1 MVKYVIDLWGDN
13 MANELKKFKSD
24 LERSIKNAKVVFIVG
39 HNESDFDAI
48 GAAIGVSEI
57 CNHFDKKNYIIL
69 DDGIET
75 MEPGVK
81 KVKDM
86 VNKNCK
92 IINMNEYK
100 HMIETSIPKTRVEE
114 FYSLISEIR
123 DKVLKKVEIK
133 DSLLIVV
140 DTNKKY
146 LLANQEYL
154 DSYNDIIV
162 IDHHK
167 TEEKGS
173 IDATYSYISEE
184 ASSACEIVTRLLNM
198 FKVKINK
205 DTANALAAGIYLD
218 TNRFKKNTSPVTYDV
233 VEHLMLTGATTDT
246 INKLF
251 LQDFEADKIVNNLV
265 FDNGNTQHFIKLLKN
280 NSVSFTLNR
289 TNPKTIYRKEAIAKA
304 ADKMQKY
311 DSTDTSIVMGHV
323 DEDTIS
329 VSIRSNGY
337 IDCDK
342 LIKGYCTD
350 ETRLGGGNEK
360 AAGAKFY
367 GKDILEEEKNLVEY
381 LRNIDVNKIK
391 VKKK

>member
-1 MVKYVIDLWGDN
+1 

-24 LERSIKNAKVVFIVG
+24 LERSIKKAKVIFIVG

-48 GAAIGVSEI
+48 GSAIGISEI
-57 CNHFDKKNYIIL
+57 CNHYDKKNYIIL
-69 DDGIET
+69 NDGLEA

-86 VNKNCK
+86 VNKNFK

-100 HMIETSIPKTRVEE
+100 KLVEDSIPDSVAND
-114 FYSLISEIR
+114 FYALEDSIR
-123 DKVLKKVEIK
+123 EQVLKKVHIK

-146 LLANQEYL
+146 LLANNEYL
-154 DSYNDIIV
+154 DSYENVII

-167 TEEKGS
+167 TEENKT
-173 IDATYSYISEE
+173 IQANYSYISEE
-184 ASSACEIVTRLLNM
+184 ASSASEIVTRLINM
-198 FKVKINK
+198 FRIKINS

-218 TNRFKKNTSPVTYDV
+218 TNRFKKNTSHVTYDV
-233 VEHLMLTGATTDT
+233 VEHLMLAGATTDT

-265 FDNGNTQHFIKLLKN
+265 FDNGNTKHFIKLLKN

-289 TNPKTIYRKEAIAKA
+289 SNPETIYRKEAIAKA

-311 DSTDTSIVMGHV
+311 DSTDTSIVMGHI

-360 AAGAKFY
+360 AAGAKFF
-367 GKDILEEEKNLVEY
+367 GKDILEEENNLVEY
-381 LRNIDVNKIK
+381 LRNVDIDKIK
-391 VKKK
+391 IKK